1 MLDSASRVPKTTR
14 WRLVGIAILA
24 ILCVVAFFFLPIVPW
39 SESNALTG
47 TPLPTRLTE
56 TADVSPSFF
65 LFSCGTM
72 VNYVLKATIVSTG
85 YQYLPTVE
93 PSGFYCRGLRLHP

>member
-1 MLDSASRVPKTTR
+1 
-14 WRLVGIAILA
+14 
-24 ILCVVAFFFLPIVPW
+24 
-39 SESNALTG
+39 
-47 TPLPTRLTE
+47 
-56 TADVSPSFF
+56 
-65 LFSCGTM
+65 M